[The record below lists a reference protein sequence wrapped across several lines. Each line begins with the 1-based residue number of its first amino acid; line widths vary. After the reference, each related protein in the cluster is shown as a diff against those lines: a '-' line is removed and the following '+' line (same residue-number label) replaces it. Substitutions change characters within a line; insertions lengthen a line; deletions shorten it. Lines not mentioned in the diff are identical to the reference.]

1 MHYKPHT
8 YQNRLK
14 DFIIDHRYAFLTVD
28 MGLGKTVTTLTAIRE
43 LLEDYL
49 EAERVLV
56 IAPKSVAENTW
67 TSECAKWDHLAHLRV
82 SVVMGT
88 EKQRIK
94 ALDAPADIYV
104 INRDNVVWLTEHYGA
119 QWPFDTVIIDESS
132 SFKNPQS
139 RRFKALRRVRPL
151 IRRVI
156 LLTGTPSP
164 NGHMDLWAQM
174 WLIDMGQ
181 RLGRNIS
188 TYRSTYFKPGRSNGH
203 TVYNWILNPG
213 ASAIISEKMSD
224 VTVSLKAE
232 DWIEVPDL
240 IETDVRIN
248 LSPKELEMYKVFER
262 DQIMSIGSADIVAVT
277 AAALATKLL
286 QFTGG
291 AMYAEDATGKTEYV
305 RVSQAK
311 LQALEDIIEAA
322 DGDPVLVFYQYRHEL
337 ERLQEYFKAL
347 QPVTFS
353 GEPDILQK
361 WNEGKIGLL
370 LCQPASVQ
378 YGLNMQSGGHII
390 VWYTPTWNLEQYQQA
405 NARLHRQGQERP
417 VLCYRLICA
426 GTIDE
431 RVVGAL
437 QGKDS
442 AQERLLQLIRDIAA
456 DFSNKK

>member
-28 MGLGKTVTTLTAIRE
+28 MGLGKTVTTLTAVRE
-43 LLEDYL
+43 LIEEYL

-88 EKQRIK
+88 EAQRLK
-94 ALDAPADIYV
+94 ALDAPADLYV
-104 INRDNVVWLTEHYGA
+104 INRDNVVWLVDHYGA
-119 QWPFDTVIIDESS
+119 TWPFDTVIIDESS
-132 SFKNPQS
+132 SFKNPQA
-139 RRFKALRRVRPL
+139 RRFKALRRVRPML
-151 IRRVI
+151 RRLV

-164 NGHMDLWAQM
+164 NGYMDLWAQM
-174 WLIDMGQ
+174 WLVDMGQ
-181 RLGRNIS
+181 RLGR
-188 TYRSTYFKPGRSNGH
+188 TLTAYRGKYFKPGRSNGH

-213 ASAIISEKMSD
+213 ASDAIGQLMAD

-240 IETDVRIN
+240 IETDVRIA
-248 LSPKELEMYKVFER
+248 LGSKELAQYKTFER
-262 DQIMSIGSADIVAVT
+262 DQVLSLGNEDIVAIT

-291 AMYAEDATGKTEYV
+291 AMYDDDHNWHP
-305 RVSQAK
+305 VSDAK
-311 LQALEDIIEAA
+311 LRALEDILEAA

-347 QPVTFS
+347 HPVTFS
-353 GEPDILQK
+353 GEPEILQE
-361 WNEGKIGLL
+361 WNTGRVPLM

-378 YGLNMQSGGHII
+378 YGLNMQAGGHII

-405 NARLHRQGQERP
+405 NARLHRQGQGRP
-417 VLCYRLICA
+417 VLCYRLICE

-431 RVVGAL
+431 RVVGTL
-437 QGKDS
+437 KGKDG
-442 AQERLLQLIRDIAA
+442 AQERLLELIRGLAA
-456 DFSNKK
+456 DY

>member
-1 MHYKPHT
+1 MQYHPHT
-8 YQNRLK
+8 YQTRLK
-14 DFIIDHRYAFLTVD
+14 GFIIANRYAFLTVD

-88 EKQRIK
+88 EAQRVK
-94 ALDAPADIYV
+94 ALESDADIYV
-104 INRDNVVWLTEHYGA
+104 INRDNVQWLTEHMGRD
-119 QWPFDTVIIDESS
+119 WDFDTVIIDESS
-132 SFKNPQS
+132 SFKNPQA
-139 RRFKALRRVRPL
+139 RRFKALRKVRPR
-151 IRRVI
+151 IRRMI

-181 RLGRNIS
+181 RLGR
-188 TYRSTYFKPGRSNGH
+188 TLGAFRSRYFKPGRSNGH
-203 TVYNWILNPG
+203 VVYDWILQPG
-213 ASAIISEKMSD
+213 AADAISEKIQD

-232 DWIEVPDL
+232 DWLEVPDL
-240 IETDVRIN
+240 IESDIRIA
-248 LSPKELEMYKVFER
+248 LSPTESKAYRDFER
-262 DQIMSIGSADIVAVT
+262 DQLVSVDGKDIEAVT
-277 AAALATKLL
+277 AAALANKLL

-291 AMYAEDATGKTEYV
+291 AMYDTEHGWHT
-305 RVSQAK
+305 VSDAK
-311 LQALEDIIEAA
+311 LRALEDIVESA
-322 DGDPVLVFYQYRHEL
+322 GEEPVLVFYQFKHEL
-337 ERLQEYFKAL
+337 ARLQERFKAL

-353 GEPDILQK
+353 GEPDILRD
-361 WNEGKIGLL
+361 WNTGRIRML

-378 YGLNMQSGGHII
+378 YGLNMQNGGHII

-417 VLCYRLICA
+417 VLCYRLICE
-426 GTIDE
+426 GTIDN
-431 RVVGAL
+431 RVIAAVSA
-437 QGKDS
+437 KDS
-442 AQERLLQLIRDIAA
+442 AQESLLTQIRQLHA
-456 DFSNKK
+456 KYLQ

>member
-1 MHYKPHT
+1 MQYIPHT
-8 YQNRLK
+8 YQTRLK
-14 DFIIDHRYAFLTVD
+14 DFIIDNRYAFLIVD
-28 MGLGKTVTTLTAIRE
+28 MGLGKTVTTLTAVRE

-82 SVVMGT
+82 SVVMGD
-88 EKQRIK
+88 ERHRIK
-94 ALDAPADIYV
+94 ALETPADLYV

-119 QWPFDTVIIDESS
+119 QWPFDTVVIDESS
-132 SFKNPQS
+132 SFKTPQA
-139 RRFKALRRVRPL
+139 RRFKALRKVRPM
-151 IRRVI
+151 IRRMV

-164 NGHMDLWAQM
+164 NGHMDLWSQM

-181 RLGRNIS
+181 RLGRTLTS
-188 TYRSTYFKPGRSNGH
+188 YRSKYFRPGRSNGH

-213 ASAIISEKMSD
+213 ASAAIGELMAD

-240 IETDVRIN
+240 IETDVRIA
-248 LSPKELEMYKVFER
+248 LSPKELQQYKIFER
-262 DQIMSIGSADIVAVT
+262 DQVMSVGSADIVAIT

-291 AMYAEDATGKTEYV
+291 AMYAETPDGRETYV
-305 RVSQAK
+305 KVSDAK
-311 LQALEDIIEAA
+311 LRALEDIIEAA

-347 QPVTFS
+347 HPVTFS
-353 GEPDILQK
+353 GEPEILK
-361 WNEGKIGLL
+361 EWNEGRIPLL

-378 YGLNMQSGGHII
+378 YGLNMQAGGHII

-405 NARLHRQGQERP
+405 NARLHRQGQGRP
-417 VLCYRLICA
+417 VICYRLICD
-426 GTIDE
+426 GTIDDK
-431 RVVGAL
+431 VVGAL
-437 QGKDS
+437 KGKDT
-442 AQERLLQLIRDIAA
+442 AQERLLRLIRDIT
-456 DFSNKK
+456 DDY

>member
-1 MHYKPHT
+1 MQYIPHT
-8 YQNRLK
+8 YQTRLK
-14 DFIIDHRYAFLTVD
+14 DFIIDNRYSFLTVD
-28 MGLGKTVTTLTAIRE
+28 MGLGKTVTTLTAVRE

-82 SVVMGT
+82 SVVMGD
-88 EKQRIK
+88 ERHRIR
-94 ALDAPADIYV
+94 ALETPADLYV

-132 SFKNPQS
+132 SFKNPQA
-139 RRFKALRRVRPL
+139 RRFKALRKVRPM
-151 IRRVI
+151 IRRMV

-164 NGHMDLWAQM
+164 NGHMDLWSQM

-181 RLGRNIS
+181 RLGRTLTS
-188 TYRSTYFKPGRSNGH
+188 YRSKYFKPGRSNGH

-213 ASAIISEKMSD
+213 ASAAIGELMAD

-240 IETDVRIN
+240 IETDVRIA
-248 LSPKELEMYKVFER
+248 LSPKELQQYKIFER
-262 DQIMSIGSADIVAVT
+262 DQVMSIGDADIVAIT

-291 AMYAEDATGKTEYV
+291 AMYADDGTGRTEYV
-305 RVSQAK
+305 RVSDAK
-311 LQALEDIIEAA
+311 LRALEDIIEAA

-347 QPVTFS
+347 HPVTFS
-353 GEPDILQK
+353 GEPEILK
-361 WNEGKIGLL
+361 EWNEGRIPML

-378 YGLNMQSGGHII
+378 YGLNMQAGGHII

-405 NARLHRQGQERP
+405 NARLHRQGQGRP
-417 VLCYRLICA
+417 VICYRLICD

-431 RVVGAL
+431 KVVGAL
-437 QGKDS
+437 KGKDT
-442 AQERLLQLIRDIAA
+442 AQERLLRLIRDIT
-456 DFSNKK
+456 DDY

>member
-1 MHYKPHT
+1 MQYTPHT
-8 YQNRLK
+8 YQTRLK
-14 DFIIDHRYAFLTVD
+14 DFIIDNRYAFLTVD
-28 MGLGKTVTTLTAIRE
+28 MGLGKTVTTLTAVRE

-82 SVVMGT
+82 SVVMGD
-88 EKQRIK
+88 EKHRIK
-94 ALDAPADIYV
+94 ALETPADIYV
-104 INRDNVVWLTEHYGA
+104 INRDNVVWLTDHYGA

-132 SFKNPQS
+132 SFKNPQA
-139 RRFKALRRVRPL
+139 RRFKALRKVRPM
-151 IRRVI
+151 IRRMV

-164 NGHMDLWAQM
+164 NGHMDLWSQM

-181 RLGRNIS
+181 RLGRTITS
-188 TYRSTYFKPGRSNGH
+188 YRSKYFRPGRSNGH

-213 ASAIISEKMSD
+213 ASAAIGELMAD

-240 IETDVRIN
+240 IETDVRIA
-248 LSPKELEMYKVFER
+248 LSPKELQQYKIFER
-262 DQIMSIGSADIVAVT
+262 DQVMSVGSADIVAIT

-291 AMYAEDATGKTEYV
+291 AMYAETPDGRETYV
-305 RVSQAK
+305 KVSDAK
-311 LQALEDIIEAA
+311 LRALEDIIEAA

-347 QPVTFS
+347 HPVTFS
-353 GEPDILQK
+353 GEPEILK
-361 WNEGKIGLL
+361 EWNEGRIPLL

-378 YGLNMQSGGHII
+378 YGLNMQAGGHII

-405 NARLHRQGQERP
+405 NARLHRQGQNRP
-417 VLCYRLICA
+417 VLCYRLICD

-431 RVVGAL
+431 KVVGAL
-437 QGKDS
+437 KGKDT
-442 AQERLLQLIRDIAA
+442 AQERLLRLIRDIT
-456 DFSNKK
+456 DDY

>member
-1 MHYKPHT
+1 MQYIPHT
-8 YQNRLK
+8 YQTRLK
-14 DFIIDHRYAFLTVD
+14 DFIIDNRYAFLTVD

-82 SVVMGT
+82 SVVMGD
-88 EKQRIK
+88 EKHRIK
-94 ALDAPADIYV
+94 ALETPADLYV
-104 INRDNVVWLTEHYGA
+104 INRDNVVWLTDHYGA

-132 SFKNPQS
+132 SFKNPQA
-139 RRFKALRRVRPL
+139 RRFKALRKVRPM
-151 IRRVI
+151 IRRMV

-164 NGHMDLWAQM
+164 NGHMDLWSQM

-181 RLGRNIS
+181 RLGRTLTS
-188 TYRSTYFKPGRSNGH
+188 YRSKYFKPGRSNGH

-213 ASAIISEKMSD
+213 ASAAIGELMAD

-240 IETDVRIN
+240 IETDVRIA
-248 LSPKELEMYKVFER
+248 LSPKELQQYKIFER
-262 DQIMSIGSADIVAVT
+262 DQVMSIGSADIVAIT

-291 AMYAEDATGKTEYV
+291 AMYAETPDGRETYV
-305 RVSQAK
+305 KVSDAK
-311 LQALEDIIEAA
+311 LRALEDIIEAA
-322 DGDPVLVFYQYRHEL
+322 DGDPILVFYQYRHEL

-347 QPVTFS
+347 HPVTFS
-353 GEPDILQK
+353 GEPEILK
-361 WNEGKIGLL
+361 EWNEGRIPLL

-378 YGLNMQSGGHII
+378 YGLNMQAGGHII

-405 NARLHRQGQERP
+405 NARLHRQGQGRP
-417 VLCYRLICA
+417 VICYRLICD

-431 RVVGAL
+431 KVVGAL
-437 QGKDS
+437 KGKDT
-442 AQERLLQLIRDIAA
+442 AQERLLRLIRDIT
-456 DFSNKK
+456 DDY

>member
-1 MHYKPHT
+1 MQYNPHT
-8 YQNRLK
+8 YQTRLK
-14 DFIIDHRYAFLTVD
+14 DFILAHRYAFLTVD
-28 MGLGKTVTTLTAIRE
+28 MGLGKTVTTLTAIQE
-43 LLEDYL
+43 LIEDYL

-82 SVVMGT
+82 SVVMGD
-88 EKQRIK
+88 EKHRIK
-94 ALDAPADIYV
+94 ALEAPADIYV

-132 SFKNPQS
+132 SFKNPQA
-139 RRFKALRRVRPL
+139 RRFKALRKVRPM
-151 IRRVI
+151 IRRMV

-164 NGHMDLWAQM
+164 NGHMDLWSQM

-181 RLGRNIS
+181 RLGRTITS
-188 TYRSTYFKPGRSNGH
+188 YRSKYFKPGRSNGH

-213 ASAIISEKMSD
+213 ASAAIGELMAD

-240 IETDVRIN
+240 IETDVRIA
-248 LSPKELEMYKVFER
+248 LSPKELQQYKIFER
-262 DQIMSIGSADIVAVT
+262 DQVMSIGDADIVAIT

-291 AMYAEDATGKTEYV
+291 AMYADDGTGRTEYV
-305 RVSQAK
+305 KVSDAK
-311 LQALEDIIEAA
+311 LRALEDIIEAA

-347 QPVTFS
+347 HPVTFS
-353 GEPDILQK
+353 GEPETLK
-361 WNEGKIGLL
+361 EWNEGRIPLL

-378 YGLNMQSGGHII
+378 YGLNMQAGGHII

-405 NARLHRQGQERP
+405 NARLHRQGQGRP
-417 VLCYRLICA
+417 VICYRLICD

-431 RVVGAL
+431 KVVGAL
-437 QGKDS
+437 KGKDT
-442 AQERLLQLIRDIAA
+442 AQERLLRLIRDIT
-456 DFSNKK
+456 DDY